1 MQSATQSEMDYSG
14 ASNQTYLFDYDANVL
29 EYNMSL
35 TMDFIGSLGEYWRDE
50 DRYGL
55 RKTALVWRNVPF
67 NNVRAY
73 IEQFKFNERLK
84 VFNDTKPLLSWLN
97 KMTTEGKFGP
107 WNIIIA
113 GKGDSDN
120 GAWTL
125 PNGRI
130 INKVNRTRK
139 IPKNEFEESIIN
151 IGALRDPRDVL
162 SDIDV
167 EAINDSTVKKEII
180 EYIESGES
188 KQALAYR
195 DKSGLAT
202 TPQMIIYCVDKNS
215 HVSRKNAG
223 MRIDLN
229 APRDIIGICL
239 YIPGGKI
246 GVNYTSKISIK
257 MQNDLFDGTADMEG
271 TDEN

>member
-1 MQSATQSEMDYSG
+1 MDYK
-14 ASNQTYLFDYDANVL
+14 NDIKKYL
-29 EYNMSL
+29 
-35 TMDFIGSLGEYWRDE
+35 DE
-50 DRYGL
+50 EI
-55 RKTALVWRNVPF
+55 K
-67 NNVRAY
+67 
-73 IEQFKFNERLK
+73 
-84 VFNDTKPLLSWLN
+84 
-97 KMTTEGKFGP
+97 
-107 WNIIIA
+107 II
-113 GKGDSDN
+113 
-120 GAWTL
+120 
-125 PNGRI
+125 
-130 INKVNRTRK
+130 
-139 IPKNEFEESIIN
+139 KN
-151 IGALRDPRDVL
+151 L
-162 SDIDV
+162 DV